1 MLVGLFSN
9 LIVFP
14 PTIIMVFLFKRGR
27 AWTKRTN
34 RIDITMERAKMNG
47 KLSWELD
54 GFKREAPKEKNL

>member
-1 MLVGLFSN
+1 
-9 LIVFP
+9 
-14 PTIIMVFLFKRGR
+14 MVFLFKRGR